1 MVQWS
6 MRLILISYFFF
17 SDEIKPEKNPM
28 STVNTAR
35 IFFLWNQL
43 KRPKF
48 NPKTLKKLDSVETI
62 IQLNAMSLG
71 LKLSIYEIDPEII
84 WKYLH
89 NVSLKFPLGL
99 QIHYLRKIGFNFEE
113 IRSLLL
119 TEKPIGFSSK
129 DLPFTHEEY
138 IPLMSEQLS
147 NIRNNSPDMDSI
159 DIMKQLTSHDFDLKP
174 ANDWDQ
180 VKI

>member
-1 MVQWS
+1 MK
-6 MRLILISYFFF
+6 I
-17 SDEIKPEKNPM
+17 
-28 STVNTAR
+28 
-35 IFFLWNQL
+35 
-43 KRPKF
+43 
-48 NPKTLKKLDSVETI
+48 LDSIETI

-99 QIHYLRKIGFNFEE
+99 QIRYLRQIGFNFEE
-113 IRSLLL
+113 IRNLLL

>member
-1 MVQWS
+1 
-6 MRLILISYFFF
+6 MRLISIYRLFI

-28 STVNTAR
+28 STVNIAR

-43 KRPKF
+43 NRPKF
-48 NPKTLKKLDSVETI
+48 NPKTLKKLDSIETI

-71 LKLSIYEIDPEII
+71 LKLSIDEIDPEII
-84 WKYLH
+84 WQYLH
-89 NVSLKFPLGL
+89 HASLKFPLGL
-99 QIHYLRKIGFNFEE
+99 QVHYLRQIGFTFEE

-119 TEKPIGFSSK
+119 TEKPIRVSSK

-159 DIMKQLTSHDFDLKP
+159 DIMKQLTSHDYGLKP
-174 ANDWDQ
+174 ANDWGQ